1 MFGNQSGLRERQ
13 AIIGAAAFI
22 AILAISQFQPRPAHA
37 EGTFGGAIAVDELTE
52 IRGGDDSA
60 SNSFNETNTSASS
73 QTTSATNENNSIGG
87 DAPAG
92 SVFVQSGAMTGN
104 RGMTNNV
111 MNTAPQSN
119 VQGIMSLNV
128 ILH

>member
-37 EGTFGGAIAVDELTE
+37 EDTFGGAIAVDELTE

-60 SNSFNETNTSASS
+60 SNS
-73 QTTSATNENNSIGG
+73 
-87 DAPAG
+87 
-92 SVFVQSGAMTGN
+92 
-104 RGMTNNV
+104 
-111 MNTAPQSN
+111 
-119 VQGIMSLNV
+119 
-128 ILH
+128 